1 MKVLNRYNDMYR
13 SSNLLGHQMLMARRL
28 CEAGCGFVT
37 VADAGW
43 DMHGNQNSLPRLSG
57 MEPLGN
63 QVDHAVSV
71 FLEDLEE
78 RGLSDKILLVIT
90 GEMGRTPKK
99 EKGGGSGHW
108 GNLAPLLLAGG
119 GLNMG
124 QVIGRS
130 DRSGGQ
136 PSSTPYTPQ
145 HLMATV
151 VHSLFDRIETRLR
164 TDLPAE
170 LSQLITDGNPIREL
184 F

>member
-1 MKVLNRYNDMYR
+1 SPQLD
-13 SSNLLGHQMLMARRL
+13 Q
-28 CEAGCGFVT
+28 
-37 VADAGW
+37 
-43 DMHGNQNSLPRLSG
+43 
-57 MEPLGN
+57 
-63 QVDHAVSV
+63 AVSA
-71 FLEDLEE
+71 FIEDVEQ
-78 RGLSDKILLVIT
+78 RGLSDEILLVIT
-90 GEMGRTPKK
+90 AEMGRTPKK

-130 DRSGGQ
+130 DRSGGH

-151 VHSLFDRIETRLR
+151 LQTLFDVSETRLR